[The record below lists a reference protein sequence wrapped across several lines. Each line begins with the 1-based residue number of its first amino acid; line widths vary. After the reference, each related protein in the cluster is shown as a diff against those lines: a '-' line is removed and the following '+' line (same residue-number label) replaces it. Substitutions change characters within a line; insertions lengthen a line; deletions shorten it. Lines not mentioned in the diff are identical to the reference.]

1 MFDAP
6 AEGIYVWLGL
16 AAVAATTLTV
26 ATGLPTGP
34 PPAPEAAA
42 ATVDTVAG
50 SDSPASATHALAA
63 DRVRISAE
71 RLTLRTGDATATAAF
86 LYGPVVVAGD
96 GALAALARGV
106 SPRQLFDAPSTLR
119 RAVAAAR
126 ERPPRW
132 HAGSQLRVARVVW
145 ETVAVTVVDVQ

>member
-1 MFDAP
+1 VFDAP
-6 AEGIYVWLGL
+6 AEGLYVWLGL

-42 ATVDTVAG
+42 ATVDEVAG
-50 SDSPASATHALAA
+50 SDTPASATHALGA
-63 DRVRISAE
+63 DRVRLGSESVTIRAD
-71 RLTLRTGDATATAAF
+71 GATATAQF
-86 LYGPVVVAGD
+86 LYGPVVVADD
-96 GALAALARGV
+96 GALTALARGV

-119 RAVAAAR
+119 RAVATAR
-126 ERPPRW
+126 ERPPQWRS
-132 HAGSQLRVARVVW
+132 GSQLRVARVVW